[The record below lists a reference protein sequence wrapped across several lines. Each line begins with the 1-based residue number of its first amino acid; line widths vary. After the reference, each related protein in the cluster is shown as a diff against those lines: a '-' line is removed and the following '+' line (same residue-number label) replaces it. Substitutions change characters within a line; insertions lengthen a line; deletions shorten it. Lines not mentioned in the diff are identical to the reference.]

1 MDLMFPIWQL
11 PYLDAVS
18 RGSRGSEESLR
29 ERVDDAESAIL
40 KRSEQLSRISG
51 REIERFAIGEALDA
65 LYIIKRDK
73 LDCRNC
79 GQSPVSLL

>member
-11 PYLDAVS
+11 PYLNAVS
-18 RGSRGSEESLR
+18 HDSGGSGKRLR
-29 ERVDDAESAIL
+29 ERVNDAESAIL

-65 LYIIKRDK
+65 LYIIKRDQ
-73 LDCRNC
+73 LDCDDC
-79 GQSPVSLL
+79 VQSPVSLL